1 MQICTTKGVF
11 PCEDGAAAVRAAV
24 LKAVPELQDMEARRR
39 LAEAYGELPILQVAA
54 KIFGV
59 EVEAAAVTTR
69 LLDARRCQG
78 SYRW

>member
-1 MQICTTKGVF
+1 
-11 PCEDGAAAVRAAV
+11 
-24 LKAVPELQDMEARRR
+24 VPELQDMEARRR
-39 LAEAYGELPILQVAA
+39 LAQAYGELPILQVAA